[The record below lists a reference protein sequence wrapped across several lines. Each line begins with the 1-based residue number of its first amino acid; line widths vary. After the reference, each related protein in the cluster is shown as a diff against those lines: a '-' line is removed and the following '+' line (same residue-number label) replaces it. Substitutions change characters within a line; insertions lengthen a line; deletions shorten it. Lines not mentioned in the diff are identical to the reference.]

1 MLAGGTILALL
12 DDDQRKPLKRA
23 VQHGA
28 TTRSRIG
35 VTVRL
40 LAAISLCGA
49 AACVRTRTKII
60 VPLTATAT
68 ESMPVATEPET
79 ARREAEGPTALRMHG
94 VDLRIAPGVVLHV
107 RQLEG
112 EIVSLT
118 PGQPV
123 ILEDKRAYV
132 IRIGTA
138 DAGLTV
144 ADLSR
149 VLNRNV
155 FAYEKTPLTDLEVSA
170 AGNKLR
176 LRGTLHKGG
185 DVPVEIVGDV
195 SATAEGEVRMRP
207 TSIRVARI
215 PAGPVLRLVGLKLD
229 KLVSLRGAR
238 GARLKG
244 NDIFLQPD
252 SILPPPRIHGHV
264 THARVEGNELRLTFA
279 EPSGK
284 AIAPIAD
291 AADAPPDT
299 SGNYLYFRKGTLR
312 IGKLFMVH
320 ADLEIMDENP
330 ADPFDFSADDFP
342 KQLVAGYV
350 KNTAVQGLIVHAPDM
365 KRLEAPAPER

>member
-1 MLAGGTILALL
+1 M
-12 DDDQRKPLKRA
+12 KRA

-28 TTRSRIG
+28 STRRRIG
-35 VTVRL
+35 LAVRL
-40 LAAISLCGA
+40 LIAISVCGA

-60 VPLTATAT
+60 EPLTTTAT
-68 ESMPVATEPET
+68 ESMPVVTEPES

-94 VDLRIAPGVVLHV
+94 VDLRVAPGVVLHV

-112 EIVSLT
+112 EIASLT

-123 ILEDKRAYV
+123 ILEDKRSYV

-138 DAGLTV
+138 DAGLTTE
-144 ADLSR
+144 DLSR

-155 FAYEKTPLTDLEVSA
+155 FAYEKTPLSDIKLTATGS
-170 AGNKLR
+170 KLR
-176 LRGTLHKGG
+176 LRATLHKGG
-185 DVPVEIVGDV
+185 DVPVEIIGDV
-195 SATAEGEVRMRP
+195 SATAEGEVRVRP
-207 TSIRVARI
+207 TSIKVARI

-264 THARVEGNELRLTFA
+264 THVRVEGDELRLTFA

-284 AIAPIAD
+284 PIAPIAA

-320 ADLEIMDENP
+320 ADLEIMDANP

-350 KNTAVQGLIVHAPDM
+350 KNTVAEGLIVHAPDM
-365 KRLEAPAPER
+365 KQLEATAPER